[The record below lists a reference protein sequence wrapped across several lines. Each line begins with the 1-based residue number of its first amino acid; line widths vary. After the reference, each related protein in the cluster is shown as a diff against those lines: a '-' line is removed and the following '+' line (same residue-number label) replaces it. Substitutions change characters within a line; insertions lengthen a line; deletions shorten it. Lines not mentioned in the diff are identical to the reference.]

1 LGTYQSLVFAAIRMD
16 KIILKNIHLRGIIG
30 VYDWERSLPQEII
43 VNLTLFTDIRK
54 AAQSDDIKDCV
65 DYDVLTQKIRAH
77 VETASRMT
85 LEALAEDLAR
95 VCLNEKGVERVIVRV
110 EKPGAM
116 ASVES
121 AGVEIRRP

>member
-1 LGTYQSLVFAAIRMD
+1 MD
-16 KIILKNIHLRGIIG
+16 KIILKNIHLNGIIG

-54 AAQSDDIKDCV
+54 AGQSDNIEDCV

-77 VETASRMT
+77 VETAGRMT
-85 LEALAEDLAR
+85 IEALAEDLAKI
-95 VCLNEKGVERVIVRV
+95 CLNEKGVESVVVRV

-121 AGVEIRRP
+121 AGVEIQRP